1 MLRWTAWRADGEGWK
16 ADVAARER
24 SQRVDES
31 AIVKEMEMR
40 VTLVSR
46 VSPLSAVSLKARIRL
61 STWENVR
68 IFHKSVSVV
77 KF

>member
-1 MLRWTAWRADGEGWK
+1 MVATSSSFCCAAEWSLVLRWAAWRADGEGWK

-40 VTLVSR
+40 DECIWCQSFTFER
-46 VSPLSAVSLKARIRL
+46 R
-61 STWENVR
+61 
-68 IFHKSVSVV
+68 
-77 KF
+77 